1 MIDRVRDT
9 VRDIDRWRERQTD
22 RIPKYTNLAFGFCSS
37 PAGRFSQTEFCQP
50 MKWFLCF

>member
-22 RIPKYTNLAFGFCSS
+22 REFLNILTWLLASVVLLLAVFHKLSFVN
-37 PAGRFSQTEFCQP
+37 P
-50 MKWFLCF
+50 